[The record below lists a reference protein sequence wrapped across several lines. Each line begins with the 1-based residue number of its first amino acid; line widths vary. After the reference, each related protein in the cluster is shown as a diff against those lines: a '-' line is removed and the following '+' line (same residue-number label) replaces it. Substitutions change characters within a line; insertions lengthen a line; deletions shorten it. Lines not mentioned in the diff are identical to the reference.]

1 VRNNLAYAPNANGPV
16 MLVNNC
22 GACLTQSNNSTD
34 VQVKNTSPNFVTMPP
49 AAPANYRPTSG
60 YAIGGGTPVP
70 VWSDFLLQ
78 SRPQGVIDMGAVE
91 VP

>member
-1 VRNNLAYAPNANGPV
+1 

-34 VQVKNTSPNFVTMPP
+34 AQVKSTSPNFASMPP
-49 AAPANYRPTSG
+49 AAPSDFRPVSG
-60 YAIGGGTPVP
+60 YAIGGGTAVP

-78 SRPQGVIDMGAVE
+78 SRPPGTIDMGAIE